1 MNCLVTQFN
10 ITVTPLWPQWRL
22 KSPASRMFTQPFIQA
37 QIKENINFLHKWPV
51 TRKMFPFDDVIM
63 RPSRQSS
70 HCIILSSFSHIY
82 AHILH
87 DTSSIMSFGCRP
99 ELELSTVQSTSPG
112 IVLPINLGCSVCFTS
127 SHLSLCREE
136 TQYLNELEPGFST
149 Y

>member
-1 MNCLVTQFN
+1 MAAMASQ
-10 ITVTPLWPQWRL
+10 ITSLTIVNSAVYSGAVKKNL
-22 KSPASRMFTQPFIQA
+22 
-37 QIKENINFLHKWPV
+37 INFLHKWPV

-70 HCIILSSFSHIY
+70 HCIILSSFSHTS

-112 IVLPINLGCSVCFTS
+112 IVLPTNLGCSVCFTS
-127 SHLSLCREE
+127 SRLSLCREE

-149 Y
+149 YQISIPHYSV